1 MPLNIMI
8 SVGYHT
14 PGSVRNP
21 CELIGPSLCNFHCS
35 VNVLIDLKILKNWD
49 HVHCTKLE
57 KISISYSKE
66 RKKESQTCVTNV
78 LA

>member
-1 MPLNIMI
+1 MI

-14 PGSVRNP
+14 PGSVQNP
-21 CELIGPSLCNFHCS
+21 CELIGPSLCNFHGS
-35 VNVLIDLKILKNWD
+35 VNVLIYLKILKNWD

-57 KISISYSKE
+57 KNLNLLLE
-66 RKKESQTCVTNV
+66 GKKESQTGITNV